1 MNFLICDDHELYRE
15 GLKLL
20 LTDYFEG
27 RGVRI
32 FEAIDTQDLYFHIK
46 NQKLSLILLDLSM
59 PGSRGVL
66 EISKL
71 RSETHTP
78 IVVVSSNDS
87 SNTVQMAFHH
97 GADGYISKGMA
108 PSEMLSSIER
118 VLKGKKSFP
127 NGISFDLEESSI
139 KLSKRHISV
148 LECLVRGDSN
158 REIST
163 KLHLSEGTVKQYVST
178 ILCYLAVDNRTQAA
192 IKGADIFK

>member
-158 REIST
+158 REILT